1 MEDLYKILYEK
12 EHDNLMEVLEKLEN
26 QQYDSGYT
34 YTQDIQQDSCNYQE
48 SQEMIDDLKNK
59 IERISSDLSQS
70 YGVIRDKDTEIMN
83 LRQTI
88 KSLESE
94 IKRLRAH
101 CNLVGDME
109 KSW

>member
-12 EHDNLMEVLEKLEN
+12 EHDNLMEVLEKLWDRP
-26 QQYDSGYT
+26 YDSGYT
-34 YTQDIQQDSCNYQE
+34 YTQDIQQDSYNDQGIQE
-48 SQEMIDDLKNK
+48 IIENLKNE

-70 YGVIRDKDTEIMN
+70 YGVIRDKDMEIMN

-88 KSLESE
+88 KSLEYE